1 MSLSSPLSLSRSLSQ
16 LGFFSS
22 GTGLSQPGGSAKAGA
37 AASIRATSP
46 TTDASNIIFFIYS
59 FSLSLS
65 VCDPGLGSGRASSR
79 PPAPRPENSSLLL
92 LGTLP
97 WPAAL
102 CPFRRA
108 GRGGLRRAYS
118 PSSSSSAL
126 GRLRP
131 CANEKNRG
139 EINPQRRLAG
149 SLQGPEQRRTW
160 LRHLAR
166 DEVGLEV
173 ASDQDRGEEGQDAH
187 QQRRYA
193 STGQLACCPREGGE
207 QTLTQGRHK
216 GSHWILRR
224 AIRGR
229 LLRLAGSVA
238 TTRGGAGRAA
248 GEGSKDLCGGAR
260 HARRRV
266 RRALDGSDSA
276 VQRARR
282 PGTQARRETQRLS
295 HRRSGGDGRGDEG
308 SGRLVVGERRKRTT
322 ICQRGDWCGDRFGGW
337 FGHEPSHECSEA
349 FRGRR

>member
-1 MSLSSPLSLSRSLSQ
+1 MR
-16 LGFFSS
+16 
-22 GTGLSQPGGSAKAGA
+22 K
-37 AASIRATSP
+37 
-46 TTDASNIIFFIYS
+46 
-59 FSLSLS
+59 
-65 VCDPGLGSGRASSR
+65 C
-79 PPAPRPENSSLLL
+79 
-92 LGTLP
+92 
-97 WPAAL
+97 
-102 CPFRRA
+102 
-108 GRGGLRRAYS
+108 
-118 PSSSSSAL
+118 
-126 GRLRP
+126 
-131 CANEKNRG
+131 EKNRG
-139 EINPQRRLAG
+139 EITPQRRLAG

-238 TTRGGAGRAA
+238 TRGGAGRAA

-266 RRALDGSDSA
+266 RRALDGSDTA
-276 VQRARR
+276 GQRARR
-282 PGTQARRETQRLS
+282 AGTRARGETQRRA
-295 HRRSGGDGRGDEG
+295 RRGSGGDGRGDEG
-308 SGRLVVGERRKRTT
+308 
-322 ICQRGDWCGDRFGGW
+322 
-337 FGHEPSHECSEA
+337 
-349 FRGRR
+349 